1 MKKLFVILATITFF
15 ALPALAPHIV
25 HASGS
30 TTVTLY
36 NPLGSTEADSDIRII
51 LGRVIKGFLSIIGS
65 IALLMFVYGG
75 TLWLTSAGN
84 PEFIKKGKDIIVWSI
99 LGLGVI
105 FSAYAITNA
114 LLNALT
120 TGSATG

>member
-1 MKKLFVILATITFF
+1 MKKLFVILATIAFF
-15 ALPALAPHIV
+15 ALPALVPHIV

-36 NPLGSTEADSDIRII
+36 NPLGSSDEDSDIRII

-75 TLWLTSAGN
+75 TLWLTAPVTLSSLRRAKTLLSGQFSAL
-84 PEFIKKGKDIIVWSI
+84 VSS
-99 LGLGVI
+99 
-105 FSAYAITNA
+105 SAYA
-114 LLNALT
+114 
-120 TGSATG
+120 